1 MRSTCEGCKTFD
13 STYQE
18 KDRWQ
23 AGQTMR
29 RDVNVGTP
37 PDPLYRD
44 SSNVIGGNCA
54 GPGYLVNR

>member
-1 MRSTCEGCKTFD
+1 
-13 STYQE
+13 
-18 KDRWQ
+18 
-23 AGQTMR
+23 MR